1 MALIHPTDYIS
12 LCSVPDHILFLTGKL
27 AEKSLHK
34 ILEGMQPTPFTYDVL
49 NIGVNVAG
57 LMTAD
62 LIRRRVPHTGRA
74 TRVVVPGRCRG
85 DFAALTEQYGV
96 TVERGPEEVKDL
108 PEFFGKKKKQ
118 ADLSGYDV
126 KIFAEIVD
134 APQLDVSGILK
145 RAERYR
151 YDGANVIDLGCL
163 PNTPFRHLGDAVRAL
178 KQSDYA
184 VSVDSMETEELL
196 RGGRA
201 GADYLLSLKQET
213 LWIADEVASTPVL
226 IPNPPGDMGSLFRA
240 IDTLQ
245 KKNHPFIADAILDP
259 IHFGFTDSILRYH
272 ALRQRYP
279 EIEIMMGVGNLTELT
294 DADTSG
300 INTLLMGII
309 SELGIGSILT
319 TEVSLHGRRAV
330 READAARRMMYAA
343 RQDTSLPKDYSPAL
357 LTVHDRKPFPD
368 TAAEIRDTAAA
379 IKDPSFRVQV
389 SEAGIHVYN
398 RDGFHTADDPYTLF
412 PELKLDQEGSHAFY
426 IGVELARAQIA
437 FQLGKRYTQ
446 DQELNWGVA
455 YAAKEEDQSAY
466 HALGATLQAR
476 KKQ

>member
-1 MALIHPTDYIS
+1 M
-12 LCSVPDHILFLTGKL
+12 PDHILFLTGKL

-34 ILEGMQPTPFTYDVL
+34 VLADMQPTPFTYEVL
-49 NIGVNVAG
+49 NIGLNVAG

-62 LIRRRVPHTGRA
+62 LIRRRVPNTGRA

-85 DFAALTEQYGV
+85 DFAALKEHYGV
-96 TVERGPEEVKDL
+96 EVERGPEEVKDL

-118 ADLSGYDV
+118 TDLSKYDV
-126 KIFAEIVD
+126 NIFAEIVD
-134 APQLDVSGILK
+134 APQLNVEGILK

-151 YDGANVIDLGCL
+151 NDGANVIDLGCL
-163 PNTPFRHLGDAVRAL
+163 PDTPFPHLEDAVSAL
-178 KQSDYA
+178 KQADYA
-184 VSVDSMETEELL
+184 VSVDSMDVEELL

-213 LWIADEVASTPVL
+213 LWIAEEVASTPVL
-226 IPNPPGDMGSLFRA
+226 IPSNPGDMESLFRA
-240 IDTLQ
+240 IDALQ
-245 KKNHPFIADAILDP
+245 KNNRAFIADAILDP
-259 IHFGFTDSILRYH
+259 IHFGFTQSILRYH
-272 ALRQRYP
+272 ALRQRCP

-300 INTLLMGII
+300 INALLMGII

-319 TEVSLHGRRAV
+319 TEVSSHGRRAV
-330 READAARRMMYAA
+330 READAARRIMYAA
-343 RQDTSLPKDYSPAL
+343 RQDSSLPKDYSAAL

-368 TAAEIRDTAAA
+368 NAAEIRDTAAG

-389 SEAGIHVYN
+389 SEAGVHVYN
-398 RDGFHTADDPYTLF
+398 RDGFHTADDPFALF
-412 PELKLDQEGSHAFY
+412 PELKLDQDGSHAFY
-426 IGVELARAQIA
+426 MGVELARAQIA

-455 YAAKEEDQSAY
+455 NEAKEEDQSTY
-466 HALGATLQAR
+466 HAMGTTLQAR
-476 KKQ
+476 KKVNDP

>member
-1 MALIHPTDYIS
+1 M
-12 LCSVPDHILFLTGKL
+12 PDHILFLTGKL

-34 ILEGMQPTPFTYDVL
+34 VLADMQPTPFTYEVL
-49 NIGVNVAG
+49 NIGLNVAG

-62 LIRRRVPHTGRA
+62 LIRRRVPNTGRA

-85 DFAALTEQYGV
+85 DFAALKEHYGV
-96 TVERGPEEVKDL
+96 EVERGPEEVKDL

-118 ADLSGYDV
+118 TDLSKYDV
-126 KIFAEIVD
+126 NIFAEIVD
-134 APQLDVSGILK
+134 APQLNVEGILK

-151 YDGANVIDLGCL
+151 NDGSNVIDLGCL
-163 PNTPFRHLGDAVRAL
+163 PDTPFPHLEDAVSAL
-178 KQSDYA
+178 KQADYA
-184 VSVDSMETEELL
+184 VSVDSMDVEELL

-213 LWIADEVASTPVL
+213 LWIAEEVASTLVL
-226 IPNPPGDMGSLFRA
+226 IPSNPGDMESLFRA
-240 IDTLQ
+240 IDALQ
-245 KKNHPFIADAILDP
+245 KNNRAFIADAILDP
-259 IHFGFTDSILRYH
+259 IHFGFTHSILRYH
-272 ALRQRYP
+272 ALRQRCP

-300 INTLLMGII
+300 INALLMGII

-319 TEVSLHGRRAV
+319 TEVSSHGRRAV
-330 READAARRMMYAA
+330 READAARRIMYAA
-343 RQDTSLPKDYSPAL
+343 RQDSSLPKDYSAAL

-368 TAAEIRDTAAA
+368 NAAEIRDTAAG

-389 SEAGIHVYN
+389 SEAGVHVYN
-398 RDGFHTADDPYTLF
+398 RDGFHTADDPFALF
-412 PELKLDQEGSHAFY
+412 PELKLDQDGSHAFY
-426 IGVELARAQIA
+426 MGVELARAQIA

-455 YAAKEEDQSAY
+455 NEAKEEDQSTY
-466 HALGATLQAR
+466 HAMGTTLQAR
-476 KKQ
+476 KKVNDP

>member
-1 MALIHPTDYIS
+1 M
-12 LCSVPDHILFLTGKL
+12 PDHILFLTGKL

-34 ILEGMQPTPFTYDVL
+34 VLADMQPTPFTYEVL
-49 NIGVNVAG
+49 NIGLNVAG

-62 LIRRRVPHTGRA
+62 LIRRRVPNTGRA

-85 DFAALTEQYGV
+85 DFGALKEHYGV
-96 TVERGPEEVKDL
+96 EVERGPEEVKDL

-118 ADLSGYDV
+118 TDLSKYDV
-126 KIFAEIVD
+126 NIFAEIVD
-134 APQLDVSGILK
+134 APQLNVEGILK

-151 YDGANVIDLGCL
+151 NDGSNVIDLGCL
-163 PNTPFRHLGDAVRAL
+163 PDTPFPHLEDAVRAL
-178 KQSDYA
+178 KQADYA
-184 VSVDSMETEELL
+184 VSVDSMDVEELL

-213 LWIADEVASTPVL
+213 LWIAEEVASTLVL
-226 IPNPPGDMGSLFRA
+226 IPSNPGDMESLFRA
-240 IDTLQ
+240 IDALQ
-245 KKNHPFIADAILDP
+245 KNNRAFIADAILDP
-259 IHFGFTDSILRYH
+259 IHFGFTHSILRYH
-272 ALRQRYP
+272 ALRQRCP

-300 INTLLMGII
+300 INALLMGII

-319 TEVSLHGRRAV
+319 TEVSSHGRRAV
-330 READAARRMMYAA
+330 READAARRIMYAA
-343 RQDTSLPKDYSPAL
+343 RQDSSLPKDYSAAL

-368 TAAEIRDTAAA
+368 NAAEIRDTAAG

-389 SEAGIHVYN
+389 SEAGVHVYN
-398 RDGFHTADDPYTLF
+398 RDGFHTADDPFALF
-412 PELKLDQEGSHAFY
+412 PELKLDQDGSHAFY
-426 IGVELARAQIA
+426 MGVELARAQIA

-455 YAAKEEDQSAY
+455 NEAKEEDQSTY
-466 HALGATLQAR
+466 HAMGTTLQAR
-476 KKQ
+476 KKVNDP